1 MADLIVT
8 SPDEFTDSGLPLKE
22 RYVDQGDG
30 TWAQK
35 IAGTG
40 GSGTAATQGLGAY
53 QTVVLQNAAAATG
66 NGTSL
71 NVSGMGTTHITVTGT
86 FVGTVTFET
95 QDAAGNWVSFL
106 VQALGTTTL
115 ASSTTTT
122 GVFRAGVG
130 GFSTIRARVS
140 AYTSGSITVTAFA
153 ENTSY
158 APAIQNVGM
167 YEKLD
172 ATNDAV
178 TAYPLGHS
186 VNTVAADALIKTG
199 AGVVHTVTFTCNDA
213 APTAGSFILYDNTAE
228 SGTVLLN
235 HTFTTTPF
243 APTTVTLNAAF
254 ATGLYAGFT
263 TTADVNVTITWR

>member
-71 NVSGMGTTHITVTGT
+71 DVSGMGTAHITVTGT

-172 ATNDAV
+172 ATNDSI

-186 VNTVAADALIKTG
+186 STYISTATTTTCKTG
-199 AGVVHTVTFTCNDA
+199 AGVLHTIVVGETA
-213 APTAGSFILYDNTAE
+213 AGAITIWDNTAA
-228 SGTVLLN
+228 SGTTLGVLKASLVEGTY
-235 HTFTTTPF
+235 TFDI
-243 APTTVTLNAAF
+243 AF
-254 ATGLYAGFT
+254 ATGLTIVTAG
-263 TTADVNVTITWR
+263 ASKITVSWR